1 VLVFVEFPEGLVPKR
16 PSGSPVE
23 TSTLSVI
30 PKSLS
35 EIHPIV
41 YGKGISSM
49 DGAGNIFDRIEQK
62 LSALGVNAD
71 ISDLQKAAG
80 EYDAKIGNNPADLD
94 SKIIDLELKVVMLA
108 RLLNASIDA
117 LETRGLAAAPA
128 TATQETDFKA
138 PVQTA
143 QSSGPVKKVKRLRQ
157 NPATGIIEEI
167 EDVAEDDVIVA
178 DTRARFGGKGDPK
191 KDSKKSVFIQ
201 ATDDEPVKASE
212 KARK

>member
-1 VLVFVEFPEGLVPKR
+1 
-16 PSGSPVE
+16 
-23 TSTLSVI
+23 
-30 PKSLS
+30 
-35 EIHPIV
+35 
-41 YGKGISSM
+41 M

-80 EYDAKIGNNPADLD
+80 EYDTKISNNPADLD

-117 LETRGLAAAPA
+117 LETHGRATAPA
-128 TATQETDFKA
+128 AEQESEIPA
-138 PVQTA
+138 PA
-143 QSSGPVKKVKRLRQ
+143 QPQASGPIRKVKRLRQ

-167 EDVAEDDVIVA
+167 EDVVEDNVIVA
-178 DTRARFGGKGDPK
+178 DTRARFGGGKGDAKHDGK
-191 KDSKKSVFIQ
+191 KPVFIQ

>member
-1 VLVFVEFPEGLVPKR
+1 
-16 PSGSPVE
+16 
-23 TSTLSVI
+23 
-30 PKSLS
+30 
-35 EIHPIV
+35 
-41 YGKGISSM
+41 M

-80 EYDAKIGNNPADLD
+80 EYDAKISNNPADLD

-117 LETRGLAAAPA
+117 LETRGVAAVPA
-128 TATQETDFKA
+128 TAQEPAMPAPAEAKA
-138 PVQTA
+138 SDPT
-143 QSSGPVKKVKRLRQ
+143 KKVKRLRQ

-167 EDVAEDDVIVA
+167 EDVVEDNVIVA
-178 DTRARFGGKGDPK
+178 DTRGRFGGKGDPK
-191 KDSKKSVFIQ
+191 KDGKKSVFIQ
-201 ATDDEPVKASE
+201 ACDDEPVKVSE

>member
-1 VLVFVEFPEGLVPKR
+1 
-16 PSGSPVE
+16 
-23 TSTLSVI
+23 
-30 PKSLS
+30 
-35 EIHPIV
+35 
-41 YGKGISSM
+41 M

-80 EYDAKIGNNPADLD
+80 EYDAKISNNPADLD
-94 SKIIDLELKVVMLA
+94 SKMIDLELKVVMLA

-117 LETRGLAAAPA
+117 LETRGVAAAAMPAAAAEESAAPA
-128 TATQETDFKA
+128 
-138 PVQTA
+138 PA
-143 QSSGPVKKVKRLRQ
+143 QVLASGPTKKVKRLRQ

-167 EDVAEDDVIVA
+167 EDVVEDNVIVA

-191 KDSKKSVFIQ
+191 KDGKKSVFIQ
-201 ATDDEPVKASE
+201 ACDDEPVKTTE

>member
-1 VLVFVEFPEGLVPKR
+1 MERGV
-16 PSGSPVE
+16 
-23 TSTLSVI
+23 
-30 PKSLS
+30 
-35 EIHPIV
+35 
-41 YGKGISSM
+41 SSM

-80 EYDAKIGNNPADLD
+80 EYDAKINNNPADLD

-117 LETRGLAAAPA
+117 LETRGIAMTAPAAVEEPAAPA
-128 TATQETDFKA
+128 
-138 PVQTA
+138 PA
-143 QSSGPVKKVKRLRQ
+143 QAQASGPTKKVKRLRQ

-167 EDVAEDDVIVA
+167 EDIVEDNVIVA
-178 DTRARFGGKGDPK
+178 DNRARFRGGPEGK
-191 KDSKKSVFIQ
+191 KEGKKSVFIQ
-201 ATDDEPVKASE
+201 ACDDEPVTATE

>member
-1 VLVFVEFPEGLVPKR
+1 
-16 PSGSPVE
+16 
-23 TSTLSVI
+23 
-30 PKSLS
+30 
-35 EIHPIV
+35 
-41 YGKGISSM
+41 M

-80 EYDAKIGNNPADLD
+80 EYDAKISNNPADLD
-94 SKIIDLELKVVMLA
+94 SKMIDLELKVVMLA

-117 LETRGLAAAPA
+117 LETRGVAAEPA
-128 TATQETDFKA
+128 TAQEPATQA
-138 PVQTA
+138 PAQVQA
-143 QSSGPVKKVKRLRQ
+143 SGPTMKVKRLRQ

-167 EDVAEDDVIVA
+167 EDVVEDNVIVA
-178 DTRARFGGKGDPK
+178 DTRARFGGGKGDPK
-191 KDSKKSVFIQ
+191 KDGKKSVFIQ